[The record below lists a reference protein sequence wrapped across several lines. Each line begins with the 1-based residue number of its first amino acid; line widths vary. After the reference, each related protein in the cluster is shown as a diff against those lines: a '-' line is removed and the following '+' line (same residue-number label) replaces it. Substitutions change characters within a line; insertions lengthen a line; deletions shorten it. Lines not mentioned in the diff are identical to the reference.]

1 MNSSNLRIAVSIRT
15 KILALLLGMALFGL
29 ITIAIIAVQSA
40 QSAGQSAKQISGR
53 ILRDQAEDSLLQLT
67 RSSAKENDLL
77 LNKIARDASEVAV
90 YLANIYTESPYFHN
104 PTNWLAKEHM
114 TLGPEGQFMN
124 GENDTSSVFVPTTT
138 EIDPQVIRDI
148 EISAYLDL
156 IFEPTFEG
164 NPNVEAIYF
173 ATPHDVVRYY
183 PNINLGAVLPADFQ
197 ASKRIWYAGTL
208 ERGFEHPEPWW
219 TPAYLDAT
227 GLGVVTTSAAPVFGK
242 QNELIGVVGF
252 DVTLTEMKSAI
263 EDREFL
269 PGSYSFLI
277 DDSGRAIALPDQGFQ
292 DILDRLPDAGEFG
305 TDLSQVNNS
314 FEPIIQS
321 MLAGKSEFTTI
332 DIGGKELFIA
342 YAPMESANWSLA
354 SVVETNEV
362 VNSLSTLGQS
372 MDLTTRSLILRRII
386 PISGLVFV
394 VIILL
399 GLLLTDQMVAPIQKL
414 AAATQAITS
423 GNWEVNLP
431 ATRNDE
437 IGILAGSFRKMIEQ
451 LHELVTQL
459 EQRVFERTKELEQ
472 RAIQLQAAA
481 DVGHAAA
488 SIRNLDDLLSQVTQL
503 ISERFGFYHIGIF
516 LLDDAGEYAIL
527 RAANS
532 SGGRQMLAHGHK
544 LRIGQQGIV
553 GFVTGKKKP
562 RIALDVG
569 EDAVHF
575 QNPYLP
581 ETRSEMALPLI
592 AGGELLGVI
601 DVQSK
606 IPSAFQQDD
615 IEVLQV
621 LANQIAI
628 AIQNAQLFQNLQDSL
643 RETRNLYKIHSQKSW
658 SNIRDRKI
666 TSTYRYDRVQVA
678 KEEKIALEP
687 EILEQLNHGQIVL
700 QENGFSSGSI
710 LKLYAPIMMQGEA
723 IGFIGFESDD
733 PATTWGKDELAL
745 IRTITGQVALTLENA
760 RLLEE
765 TRLRAQ
771 REKTISEVTSRMRET
786 LNIDTVLHTAVQ
798 EIGEVLGLSEVTIRL
813 NPGSNGSH
821 LQEKKINCGN
831 DKS

>member
-1 MNSSNLRIAVSIRT
+1 MNLPNMGFPVSIRT
-15 KILALLLGMALFGL
+15 KILALLLGMATFGL

-40 QSAGQSAKQISGR
+40 QTAGQSAKQISGQ
-53 ILRDQAEDSLLQLT
+53 ILRKQAEDSLLQLT
-67 RSSAKENDLL
+67 QGSARENDLL
-77 LNKIARDASEVAV
+77 LDKISQEADEMAS
-90 YLANIYTESPYFHN
+90 YLANIYTESPYYHN

-114 TLGPEGQFMN
+114 TLGPDGQFMN
-124 GENDTSSVFVPTTT
+124 GGNDPSSVFVPTTT
-138 EIDPQVIRDI
+138 EIDQVVIRDI

-156 IFEPTFEG
+156 IFEPTFKG
-164 NPNVEAIYF
+164 NPTVEAIYF
-173 ATPHDVVRYY
+173 ATSHDVVRYY
-183 PNINLGAVLPADFQ
+183 PNINLGAVLPPDFQ
-197 ASKRIWYAGTL
+197 ATERIWYAGTL
-208 ERGFEHPEPWW
+208 KRGAEHQEPWW

-227 GLGVVTTSAAPVFGK
+227 GLGIVTTAAAPVFDK

-252 DVTLTEMKSAI
+252 DVTLTGMKSAI

-277 DDSGRAIALPDQGFQ
+277 DDTGRAIALPEQGYQ
-292 DILDRLPDAGEFG
+292 DILGRPPNAEEFG
-305 TDLSQVNNS
+305 TDLTHVNTA

-321 MLAGKSEFTTI
+321 MLAGASQFTTI
-332 DIGGKELFIA
+332 DIEGKELFIA

-354 SVVETNEV
+354 SVVETNEI
-362 VNSLSTLGQS
+362 VNSLSTLGKS

-399 GLLLTDQMVAPIQKL
+399 GLILTDQMVAPIQKL
-414 AAATQAITS
+414 AAATKEITS

-437 IGILAGSFRKMIEQ
+437 IGSLAGSFRKMIEQ
-451 LHELVTQL
+451 LHELVSQL
-459 EQRVFERTKELEQ
+459 EQRVTERTKELEQ
-472 RAIQLQAAA
+472 RAVQLQAAA
-481 DVGHAAA
+481 DVGHAAV
-488 SIRNLDDLLSQVTQL
+488 SLRNLDDLLGQVTQL

-516 LLDDAGEYAIL
+516 LLDEASEFAIL

-532 SGGRQMLAHGHK
+532 PGGYQMLTHGHK
-544 LRIGQQGIV
+544 LRIGHQGIV
-553 GFVTGKKKP
+553 GYVTGKKKP

-592 AGGELLGVI
+592 AGGDLLGVI

-606 IPSAFQQDD
+606 VPSAFHQDD

-658 SNIRDRKI
+658 SNISDKKI
-666 TSTYRYDRVQVA
+666 TSTYRYDRLQVA
-678 KEEKIALEP
+678 SEEKIALEP
-687 EILEQLNHGQIVL
+687 EIIEQLNHGQIVL
-700 QENGFSSGSI
+700 QENGFSSDPM
-710 LKLYAPIMMQGEA
+710 LKLYAPIMMHGEA
-723 IGFIGFESDD
+723 IGFIGFHSDD
-733 PATTWGKDELAL
+733 PTTNWGKDELAL

-765 TRLRAQ
+765 TQLRAQ
-771 REKTISEVTSRMRET
+771 REKTISEVTARMRET

-798 EIGEVLGLSEVTIRL
+798 EIGEVLGLRQVTIRL
-813 NPGSNGSH
+813 HPDSKESQMQEFKDK
-821 LQEKKINCGN
+821 LQEL
-831 DKS
+831 